1 MQTSSGFFRYPGKW
15 RAPRFLAVCSALM
28 MLAACGQ
35 ADSGK
40 AVEGLRREVQDLKAE
55 VTTLK
60 DQVSQLEAGQE
71 AILALLKKE
80 EAGKTAIPLR
90 QQPGVAPTPLSVGQ
104 LLKNKDHYLGTRV
117 TIRGV
122 VGPVLMHHKSLLLK
136 APEGMVEVSFGN
148 LGDKK
153 LVDRLTST
161 PLNHPLTVTGV
172 VSLPPSSQGAQLR
185 ITAEDVE
192 F

>member
-1 MQTSSGFFRYPGKW
+1 MQTRGGFFKYPGNW
-15 RAPRFLAVCSALM
+15 RAPRFLAVWSALM

-35 ADSGK
+35 VDSGK
-40 AVEGLRREVQDLKAE
+40 AVGELRREVKDLKAE

-80 EAGKTAIPLR
+80 EAARTAIPLR
-90 QQPGVAPTPLSVGQ
+90 QKPGMAPTPLTVGQ
-104 LLKNKDHYLGTRV
+104 LLKNKDRYLGTRV
-117 TIRGV
+117 TVRGM

-148 LGDKK
+148 LEDKK
-153 LVDRLTST
+153 LVNRLTST

-172 VSLPPSSQGAQLR
+172 VSLPPPSQGSQLC
-185 ITAEDVE
+185 IMAEDVE